1 MLLFSCLILR
11 TSLQMKSLFSAL
23 DVHPWLFLATP
34 LWSRLSDRKA
44 LGGLIIP
51 RYDVAFGMLFDGS
64 MILDDDVIDL
74 VFNPPHRFVDF
85 HHHLI
90 QLTAFVGFI

>member
-1 MLLFSCLILR
+1 
-11 TSLQMKSLFSAL
+11 MKSLFSAL

-44 LGGLIIP
+44 LGGSIMNVS
-51 RYDVAFGMLFDGS
+51 RYDVAFGMLFDGL

-74 VFNPPHRFVDF
+74 FFNPPHRFVDF
-85 HHHLI
+85 DHHLI